1 MQVVDKQIEVYLEFN
16 RRLRARLRALLT
28 PELIAEHE
36 AHPLGP
42 HSDALQRVLNYFRQ
56 QPQPGKYILVA
67 VRPWEEYRIAVLSG
81 ERGRLHRV
89 LDDERFSSEEAGLH
103 GIFLRR
109 VRDLEAADA

>member
-1 MQVVDKQIEVYLEFN
+1 MEVVDRNIQVYVEFE
-16 RRLRARLRALLT
+16 RRLRPRIRALLT
-28 PELIAEHE
+28 DELIAEHE
-36 AHPLGP
+36 ANPLGP

-67 VRPWEEYRIAVLSG
+67 VKPWEEYRIAVLSG
-81 ERGRLHRV
+81 ERGRLHKA
-89 LDDERFSSEEAGLH
+89 LDDERFASEEAGLH

>member
-1 MQVVDKQIEVYLEFN
+1 VQVVDKQIGVYLEFQS
-16 RRLRARLRALLT
+16 RLRTRVRELLT

-36 AHPLGP
+36 SAPLGP

-67 VRPWEEYRIAVLSG
+67 VKPWEEYRIAVLSG
-81 ERGRLHRV
+81 RRGELHKV
-89 LDDERFSSEEAGLH
+89 LDDERFASEEAGLH

-109 VRDLEAADA
+109 VRDLGEADA

>member
-1 MQVVDKQIEVYLEFN
+1 MEVVDKQIGVYLEVQA
-16 RRLRARLRALLT
+16 RSRARLRALLT
-28 PELIAEHE
+28 PELIAEHK
-36 AHPLGP
+36 ANPLGP

-81 ERGRLHRV
+81 RRGELHKV
-89 LDDERFSSEEAGLH
+89 LDDERFTSEEAGLH

-109 VRDLEAADA
+109 VRDLGEADA